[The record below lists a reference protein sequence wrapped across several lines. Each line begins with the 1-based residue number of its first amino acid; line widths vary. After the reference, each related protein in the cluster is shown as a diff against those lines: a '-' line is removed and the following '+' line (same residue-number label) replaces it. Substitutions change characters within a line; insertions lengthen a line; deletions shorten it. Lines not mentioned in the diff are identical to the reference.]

1 VVDWFGLGFIVFPF
15 CFVALCF
22 VALCLVSFSP
32 FMVFKSINLFMYI
45 QVAIGEISCADTG
58 LEKETFLFVV
68 KLSLLPIHVLC
79 I

>member
-1 VVDWFGLGFIVFPF
+1 
-15 CFVALCF
+15 
-22 VALCLVSFSP
+22 
-32 FMVFKSINLFMYI
+32 MYI

>member
-22 VALCLVSFSP
+22 VAFSP

>member
-15 CFVALCF
+15 CFVALC
-22 VALCLVSFSP
+22 LVSFSL
-32 FMVFKSINLFMYI
+32 FMVSKSINLFMYI